1 LLWFCDSL
9 AYAMEKRLS
18 GWKRELLRAHDLIA
32 GLFARSETRARSL
45 AYLQGLLSNCER
57 KNGWQLAEWM
67 GEVSPYAVQHLLD
80 RARWDADQVRDQT
93 RSYALEEL
101 SSADAVLIVD
111 ETGFLK
117 KGRHS
122 TGVKRQYSGT
132 AGRIENSQVGVF
144 LCYGSDKGAAL
155 VDRELY
161 IPQEWAEDRERRSE
175 AGIPESL
182 EFATKPEL
190 ARRMIGRALDS
201 GAAAAWVAADEVYG
215 HDSKLRRFLEGRQMA
230 YVLAVASDQR
240 LWQADFMQ
248 HRVDAMARNL
258 PASRWKRL
266 SAGFGSK
273 GERLYDWALM
283 PLSKQDGWARALL
296 VRRSIEEKPEFAYY
310 LCYAPNGQ
318 DTIETLVR
326 VAGQRWKIEQAF
338 ETAKGECGL
347 DHYEVRHW
355 QGWYRH
361 ITLSMLAHAV
371 LSVLRARGEK
381 NSRRA
386 SAAQRTG
393 TTPLAHRNAVA
404 RMARH

>member
-1 LLWFCDSL
+1 
-9 AYAMEKRLS
+9 MEKRLS
-18 GWKRELLRAHDLIA
+18 GWKRELLRAHGLIA
-32 GLFARSETRARSL
+32 DLFARSEPRARSL
-45 AYLQGLLSNCER
+45 AYLQGLLSGCER

-67 GEVSPYAVQHLLD
+67 GEAAPYRVQHLLD
-80 RARWDADQVRDQT
+80 RARWDADAARDQL
-93 RSYALEEL
+93 RNYVLEEL
-101 SSADAVLIVD
+101 SSPDAVLIVD

-122 TGVKRQYSGT
+122 AGVKRQYSGT

-144 LCYGSDKGAAL
+144 LCYGSGKGAAL

-175 AGIPESL
+175 AGIPETV

-240 LWQADFMQ
+240 LWQSDFMQ
-248 HRVDAMARNL
+248 HRVDAIARSL
-258 PASRWKRL
+258 PAPRWKRL

-283 PLSKQDGWARALL
+283 QLSKQDGWARTLL
-296 VRRSIEEKPEFAYY
+296 VRRSIEEKPECAYY
-310 LCYAPNGQ
+310 LCYAPTGK
-318 DTIETLVR
+318 DTLETLVR
-326 VAGQRWKIEQAF
+326 VAGQRWLIEQSF

-371 LSVLRARGEK
+371 LSALRARGEK

-386 SAAQRTG
+386 SAAQRTR
-393 TTPLAHRNAVA
+393 TAPPAHHIA
-404 RMARH
+404 MARLARP